1 MFLNKL
7 NKCFRLASQITLI
20 YKNSYINN
28 TRFITSNTTAS
39 NEDTKQQSKSFS
51 DDFIKNKILEN
62 SLKFVSQFGFTNDA
76 IEQGI

>member
-7 NKCFRLASQITLI
+7 NKCFRLASQSTEI
-20 YKNSYINN
+20 YRNSFINN

-39 NEDTKQQSKSFS
+39 TENTEQQSKSFS
-51 DDFIKNKILEN
+51 DDFVKNKILEN
-62 SLKFVSQFGFTNDA
+62 SLKFVPQFGFTNDA